1 MTSQDHSPAK
11 SHIITTA
18 FIYQDLIIGLVFLRW
33 LWLSLCDLVASSSEA
48 EVGELPDRK
57 CRCDE
62 WRRRTGSP
70 LGYIRVTRVW
80 LYSDCELERSSRKKM
95 SCFEW
100 LIQLSHMICNFKTFH
115 PAFST
120 FSNTDLRM
128 QSYFALHKQ
137 CQCAGVHKWRIKVC
151 NLHRWAVIAWSF
163 SAQAVLPFSTRS
175 ATADVIVVTSS
186 SCFANTKLLL

>member
-33 LWLSLCDLVASSSEA
+33 LSLSLCDLVASSSEA

-100 LIQLSHMICNFKTFH
+100 LIQSSNMICNFKDF
-115 PAFST
+115 
-120 FSNTDLRM
+120 
-128 QSYFALHKQ
+128 FALLFQ
-137 CQCAGVHKWRIKVC
+137 LFLTRTT
-151 NLHRWAVIAWSF
+151 AVIFYVWSILSEALCRHYFIDNSQARAWILLKMT
-163 SAQAVLPFSTRS
+163 AVLVFRD
-175 ATADVIVVTSS
+175 A
-186 SCFANTKLLL
+186 